1 MASRRARQRA
11 DSKPWQ
17 RQPLPEP
24 AIEYAMAAGDADLAL
39 ATGELRR
46 LIPALIEGLGGEHDF
61 AAAGPAPAP
70 AVEAAVAEE
79 APPW

>member
-24 AIEYAMAAGDADLAL
+24 AIDWQAL
-39 ATGELRR
+39 AADRIKREQQ
-46 LIPALIEGLGGEHDF
+46 PQQQQ
-61 AAAGPAPAP
+61 PNS
-70 AVEAAVAEE
+70 
-79 APPW
+79 

>member
-24 AIEYAMAAGDADLAL
+24 AIDWQAL
-39 ATGELRR
+39 AADRAQREQQQQPRAGR
-46 LIPALIEGLGGEHDF
+46 LIPSPELTYEQAPLGS
-61 AAAGPAPAP
+61 
-70 AVEAAVAEE
+70 
-79 APPW
+79 